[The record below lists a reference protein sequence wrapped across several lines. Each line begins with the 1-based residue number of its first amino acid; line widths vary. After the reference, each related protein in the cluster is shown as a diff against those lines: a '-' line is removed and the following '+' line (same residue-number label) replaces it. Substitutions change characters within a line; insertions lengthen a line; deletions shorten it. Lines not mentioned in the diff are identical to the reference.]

1 MQSALI
7 VYSKHT
13 RNYARLV
20 AKKYKAVSFLEVTE
34 PPAEGILKIKSNKDI
49 VMGVGGGSVI
59 DTAKV
64 ISRDK
69 RCIAIPTTAS
79 GAAMT
84 PYATIWGEKKITI
97 PTQKP
102 ILKIDYRA
110 IGNLCKR
117 VRQSTLFD
125 AFSHAI
131 ESFWSK
137 HATSRSKAYSK
148 KAVYLLTK
156 YLESGNIRTL
166 ILAGNLAGEAIAIT
180 KTNVIHAISYPI
192 TIKYGIDHGTVCGLL
207 LPTLVDYMD
216 FKGLPELFNLNS
228 TKSLVALLKT
238 LSTRSRIKN
247 FNIKLVAGEAMKYDR
262 INDSPKKISRD
273 ILGDI
278 LKSCNLTKVSPK
290 TMKC

>member
-20 AKKYKAVSFLEVTE
+20 AKKYKAVSFLEVTK
-34 PPAEGILKIKSNKDI
+34 PPTEGVLKIKSNKDI

-84 PYATIWGEKKITI
+84 SYATIWGEKKITI
-97 PTQKP
+97 LTQKP
-102 ILKIDYRA
+102 ILKIDYRV

-137 HATSRSKAYSK
+137 HATSRSKVYSK

-228 TKSLVALLKT
+228 TKSLVVLLKT
-238 LSTRSRIKN
+238 LSTRSRINN

-262 INDSPKKISRD
+262 INDSPKKMSRG
-273 ILGDI
+273 ILEDI
-278 LKSCNLTKVSPK
+278 LKNCNLSTKAK
-290 TMKC
+290 I